1 MSCEIRHPVAFETL
15 LLAGFLL
22 GIAIYAI
29 TFHFLINQCP
39 KHFQKFRY
47 LLILQVVGNLI
58 SDVNISFLWTP
69 KFILP
74 WMAMCSTG
82 LATDFPF
89 GMFFV
94 NYANL
99 VYVSSIIV
107 VMFEYRLKAVAM
119 NRRLLKYVNVDKYIT
134 IAGLASNTA
143 PLLFCR
149 ERMTSLNL
157 KLRINETRG
166 PLPDEA
172 FCAQC
177 IFIADW
183 DFTPFWVLLVVCL
196 ATCAHLVAFLHFCA
210 ITTFLKLNATKLMV
224 SERTRR
230 LQKDFLRALVVQ
242 VLVHVLLL
250 SAPIDC
256 FILAHFVEFRHP
268 FFTEFVMYTM
278 TFMLAQHGSICTLT
292 ILVTSRPFHRKTAKK
307 KLLFAGFAMGL
318 PIYGITLHFLIS
330 KSPKQFQKFRYLLIL
345 QVVGNL
351 ISDVNISFLW
361 TPKFI
366 LPWMAM
372 CSTGLATDFPFG
384 MFLLNS
390 TNTVYMASLI
400 ILMFEHPLKAVVM
413 NREAKLRK
421 CVEILKC
428 VVIAGNSSTLVLLV
442 LTRERMTSLNLKLRI
457 DETRGPLPAEAFC
470 AQCIFIVDWDFT
482 PCVLLAVVTVVF
494 TASTVGLVSF
504 CVLRTYKNLK
514 NLKIVMSEAT
524 RRLQTEFLTTIVI
537 QVSVH
542 FLLLSAPFDCFILAH
557 FVEFRHP
564 FFTEFVM
571 YTMTFML
578 AQHGSICT
586 LTILV
591 TSRPFHR
598 KTAKK
603 VALQMSSVKVA
614 VRVRPFNQREIA
626 NSSKCVLLVNN
637 HTTTINGREIGKE
650 THSFNFDH
658 SYWSFNKSDSN
669 FVSQKQVYEELG
681 VEMLAHAYE
690 GYNVCIFAYGQT
702 GSGKSYTMMGKAND
716 PEEMGIIPRLCN
728 DLFDKIDNNNDKS
741 IQYSVEVSYME
752 IYCERVKDL
761 LNPNSGG
768 NLRVREHPL
777 LGPYVDDLTK
787 MAVCSYHDICNLMDE
802 GNKARTVAATN
813 MNSTSSRSHAV
824 FTIVLTQKR
833 HCAETNLDT
842 EKVSKISLVDLA
854 GSERAN
860 STGAEGQRLKEGANI
875 NKSLTTLGLVI
886 SKLAEE
892 KKRSKGVIPY
902 RDSVLTWLLR
912 ENLGGNSK
920 TAMLAALSPAD
931 INFDET
937 LSTLRY
943 ADRAKQI
950 VCQAVVNEDPNAK
963 LIRELKEEVYKLKH
977 ILEDKGIDITDVEEP
992 GKEHK
997 RSSKFSAKDHDTIE
1011 QLKASEKL
1019 IAELDKTWEQK
1030 LRHTEEI
1037 RRQREEELREMGLA
1051 TLDDGTALGV
1061 FSPKKL
1067 PHLVN
1072 LNEDPLMSECLI
1084 YYLKEGVTSVGRPEA
1099 EKRPDILLSGQAI
1112 LDYHCEFINE
1122 DGSVSLV
1129 PKDGAQVFVNGKPI
1143 ADATVIHTGSR
1154 VILGKYHV
1162 FRYNDPQEA
1171 RQSRHN
1177 LAALTDQPLD
1187 WKYAQQELL
1196 EKQGIDLKA
1205 EMEKKLLEMESQYRR
1220 EKEELELKMLR
1231 QTKEYETR
1239 IESLQR
1245 QVDLA
1250 QSMIS
1255 SVGST
1260 WEGERFLT
1268 SSLMEFAEEL
1278 KWTSD
1283 QERVVRKAAIKWR
1296 YHQFT
1301 SVRDDLWGN
1310 AIFVKEANAISV
1322 ELKKKVQFQFALLTD
1337 TMYSPLPP
1345 DLLPP
1350 GEDLTLRP
1358 YPKTVVAIQVQDLK
1372 NGATHYWSIEK
1383 LKQRLEDMR
1392 MYYNSELSVA
1402 GTPAADA
1409 PPYPSIAEGWLAA
1422 LHLNPAR
1429 LVPDRQ
1435 RLEAMRDMYETDAQ
1449 MSPTGHDDP
1458 MMDALMGTDP
1468 FYDRFPWFRMIG
1480 RAFVYLSNLLHN
1492 VPLIHKVAVVNEK
1505 GEVKGYL
1512 KVAIEPVAKDAV
1524 DTQTK
1529 GVRQTAKLHFRKEDF
1544 LKAHADDDQSATELE
1559 FPPHMQED
1567 VEFCFRVVVLQAI
1580 DVADVYSDVFCQFNF
1595 LHRHDEAFSTEPM
1608 RNGKSPL
1615 SFEHTQN
1622 LHIKMSRTFLH
1633 YVHHFPII
1641 FEVFGHFQP
1650 KAEGFHFERQNSALG
1665 RRLSTKLTFQ
1675 QPSLVISTPVKSKKA
1690 NAPIQNSSN
1699 SVKSKHDLL
1708 VWFEICEL
1716 ANNGEYVPTIVDHAQ
1731 GLPTHGVFLLHQG
1744 IQRRIKIT
1752 ICHEKSA
1759 DIKWK
1764 DCQELVV
1771 GRIRSGPE
1779 WAGGDDVDV
1788 LSLGLFPGTF
1798 LEFSM
1803 DDRTF
1808 FQFEA
1813 AWDSSLHNSPLLNR
1827 VSNYG
1832 DQIYMTLSAYME
1844 LDGCA
1849 QPAVITKD
1857 LCLLIYARD
1866 SKISAASRFCRSLIG
1881 GISKSPEMNR
1891 VPGVYQLCMKD
1902 GSDSG
1907 SAIRRQRRV
1916 LDTSSAYVRGEENLG
1931 QWRPRGDSLIF
1942 EHQWE
1947 LEKLTRLQQVERVR
1961 LFLRLRD
1968 KLKGKTRRGEA
1979 RTPVSPCDP
1988 VCAIPETVKLDETE
2002 KGIVGKVLD
2011 LIRRRIPMNKDP
2023 PTGSKAADLSD
2034 ESGSNS
2040 ITSPISSDK
2049 SLIKTSQSSDL
2060 LSRQKSKSDQ
2070 NLAQNDDIL
2079 DSVGMKRS
2087 LSGSR
2092 ILQLDIVVPEVIE
2105 ERVGVVVS
2113 KKGYMNFLE
2122 EKTQGWTRRWV
2133 VVRRPYILL
2142 FRDDR
2147 DLVIRGII
2155 NLANARIEHSPD
2167 QQAMVKVPNT
2177 FSVCTNQ
2184 RGFLMQMMPGDEMY
2198 DWLYAI
2204 NPLMAGQMKLQS
2216 QQVKS
2221 SNGSAVKSP

>member
-1 MSCEIRHPVAFETL
+1 M
-15 LLAGFLL
+15 
-22 GIAIYAI
+22 
-29 TFHFLINQCP
+29 
-39 KHFQKFRY
+39 
-47 LLILQVVGNLI
+47 
-58 SDVNISFLWTP
+58 
-69 KFILP
+69 
-74 WMAMCSTG
+74 
-82 LATDFPF
+82 
-89 GMFFV
+89 
-94 NYANL
+94 
-99 VYVSSIIV
+99 
-107 VMFEYRLKAVAM
+107 
-119 NRRLLKYVNVDKYIT
+119 
-134 IAGLASNTA
+134 
-143 PLLFCR
+143 
-149 ERMTSLNL
+149 
-157 KLRINETRG
+157 
-166 PLPDEA
+166 
-172 FCAQC
+172 
-177 IFIADW
+177 
-183 DFTPFWVLLVVCL
+183 
-196 ATCAHLVAFLHFCA
+196 
-210 ITTFLKLNATKLMV
+210 
-224 SERTRR
+224 
-230 LQKDFLRALVVQ
+230 
-242 VLVHVLLL
+242 
-250 SAPIDC
+250 
-256 FILAHFVEFRHP
+256 
-268 FFTEFVMYTM
+268 
-278 TFMLAQHGSICTLT
+278 
-292 ILVTSRPFHRKTAKK
+292 TAKK
-307 KLLFAGFAMGL
+307 
-318 PIYGITLHFLIS
+318 
-330 KSPKQFQKFRYLLIL
+330 
-345 QVVGNL
+345 
-351 ISDVNISFLW
+351 
-361 TPKFI
+361 
-366 LPWMAM
+366 
-372 CSTGLATDFPFG
+372 
-384 MFLLNS
+384 
-390 TNTVYMASLI
+390 
-400 ILMFEHPLKAVVM
+400 
-413 NREAKLRK
+413 
-421 CVEILKC
+421 
-428 VVIAGNSSTLVLLV
+428 
-442 LTRERMTSLNLKLRI
+442 
-457 DETRGPLPAEAFC
+457 AE
-470 AQCIFIVDWDFT
+470 
-482 PCVLLAVVTVVF
+482 
-494 TASTVGLVSF
+494 
-504 CVLRTYKNLK
+504 
-514 NLKIVMSEAT
+514 E
-524 RRLQTEFLTTIVI
+524 
-537 QVSVH
+537 
-542 FLLLSAPFDCFILAH
+542 
-557 FVEFRHP
+557 
-564 FFTEFVM
+564 
-571 YTMTFML
+571 
-578 AQHGSICT
+578 
-586 LTILV
+586 
-591 TSRPFHR
+591 
-598 KTAKK
+598 
-603 VALQMSSVKVA
+603 MSSVKVA
-614 VRVRPFNQREIA
+614 VRVRPFNQREISNA
-626 NSSKCVLLVNN
+626 SKCVLQVNGN
-637 HTTTINGREIGKE
+637 TTTINGQSINKE
-650 THSFNFDH
+650 NFSFNFDH
-658 SYWSFNKSDSN
+658 SYWSFTKNDPH
-669 FVSQKQVYEELG
+669 FISQKQVYEELG
-681 VEMLAHAYE
+681 VEMLAHAFE

-716 PEEMGIIPRLCN
+716 KDEMGIIPRLCD
-728 DLFDKIDNNNDKS
+728 DLFERIDNNNDKNVE
-741 IQYSVEVSYME
+741 YSVEVSYME

-761 LNPNSGG
+761 LNPSSGG

-787 MAVCSYHDICNLMDE
+787 MAVCSYNDICNLMDE

-833 HCAETNLDT
+833 HCSDTNLDT

-892 KKRSKGVIPY
+892 AGNKKRRMKGVIPY

-950 VCQAVVNEDPNAK
+950 VCQAIVNEDPNAK
-963 LIRELKEEVYKLKH
+963 LIRELKEEVNKLRH
-977 ILEDKGIDITDVEEP
+977 ILEDKGIDVAEVQDTP
-992 GKEHK
+992 GKPK
-997 RSSKFSAKDHDTIE
+997 KGPKLSAQVHDTIE
-1011 QLKASEKL
+1011 QLQASEKL

-1030 LRHTEEI
+1030 LRNTEEI
-1037 RRQREEELREMGLA
+1037 RKQREEELRDMGLA
-1051 TLDDGTALGV
+1051 CLDDGTTLGV

-1099 EKRPDILLSGQAI
+1099 ERRPDILLSGEAI
-1112 LDYHCEFINE
+1112 LDLHCEFVNE
-1122 DGSVSLV
+1122 DGNVTLSMQPEASVYI
-1129 PKDGAQVFVNGKPI
+1129 NGKQVTTP
-1143 ADATVIHTGSR
+1143 TVLHTGSR
-1154 VILGKYHV
+1154 VILGKHHV

-1177 LAALTDQPLD
+1177 LAAITAEQPID

-1196 EKQGIDLKA
+1196 EKQGIDLKKQ
-1205 EMEKKLLEMESQYRR
+1205 MENKLLEMESQYRK
-1220 EKEELELKMLR
+1220 EKVELEKKMLL
-1231 QTKEYETR
+1231 QTKEYETL

-1250 QSMIS
+1250 QSVIS
-1255 SVGST
+1255 SGGSI
-1260 WEGERFLT
+1260 WEGERMLT
-1268 SSLMEFAEEL
+1268 SSMTEFPEEL
-1278 KWTSD
+1278 KWSSD
-1283 QERVVRKAAIKWR
+1283 QKRVVRKAAIKWR

-1392 MYYNSELSVA
+1392 IFYNSELSVA
-1402 GTPAADA
+1402 GTPVDA
-1409 PPYPSIAEGWLAA
+1409 PYPPVAEGWLAA

-1429 LVPDRQ
+1429 LIPDRQ

-1449 MSPTGHDDP
+1449 MSPTDQDP

-1468 FYDRFPWFRMIG
+1468 FYDRFPWFRMVG
-1480 RAFVYLSNLLHN
+1480 RAFVYLNNLLHN

-1512 KVAIEPVAKDAV
+1512 KVAIEPVQKDEAPC
-1524 DTQTK
+1524 QKK

-1544 LKAHADDDQSATELE
+1544 LKTHKNGETDESNELA
-1559 FPPHMQED
+1559 FPEHMKEE

-1580 DVADVYSDVFCQFNF
+1580 DVAEAYSDVFCQFNF

-1608 RNGKSPL
+1608 KNSKSPL
-1615 SFEHTQN
+1615 TFEHTQN
-1622 LHIKMSRTFLH
+1622 LHIKMSKTFLH
-1633 YVHHFPII
+1633 YLHHFPII

-1650 KAEGFHFERQNSALG
+1650 KSEQFNFERQNSALG

-1690 NAPIQNSSN
+1690 NAPIHNN
-1699 SVKSKHDLL
+1699 TASVKSKHDLL

-1731 GLPTHGVFLLHQG
+1731 GLPTHGIFLLHQG

-1752 ICHEKSA
+1752 ICHEKGEL
-1759 DIKWK
+1759 KWK

-1771 GRIRSGPE
+1771 GRIRAGPE

-1798 LEFSM
+1798 MEFSM

-1891 VPGVYQLCMKD
+1891 VPGVYQLCLKD

-1907 SAIRRQRRV
+1907 AIRRQRRV

-1968 KLKGKTRRGEA
+1968 RLKGKKNKGEV

-1988 VCAIPETVKLDETE
+1988 VCAIPESVKLDDKE
-2002 KGIVGKVLD
+2002 KGIVGKVLG
-2011 LIRRRIPMNKDP
+2011 LIKNKIPMNKDP
-2023 PTGSKAADLSD
+2023 PTGNKAQELSD

-2040 ITSPISSDK
+2040 ITSPTSDK
-2049 SLIKTSQSSDL
+2049 SLIRSSQSSDL
-2060 LSRQKSKSDQ
+2060 LCRQKSKSDQ
-2070 NLAQNDDIL
+2070 NLTSNDDII
-2079 DSVGMKRS
+2079 DSIGGMKRS

-2092 ILQLDIVVPEVIE
+2092 ILQLNILVPEVLE

-2155 NLANARIEHSPD
+2155 NLANARIEHSED
-2167 QQAMVKVPNT
+2167 LQAMVKVPNT

-2204 NPLMAGQMKLQS
+2204 NPLMAGQMKLHGNQ
-2216 QQVKS
+2216 
-2221 SNGSAVKSP
+2221 NGNSLKSPTSSATTTTTPAP

>member
-1 MSCEIRHPVAFETL
+1 
-15 LLAGFLL
+15 
-22 GIAIYAI
+22 
-29 TFHFLINQCP
+29 
-39 KHFQKFRY
+39 
-47 LLILQVVGNLI
+47 
-58 SDVNISFLWTP
+58 
-69 KFILP
+69 
-74 WMAMCSTG
+74 
-82 LATDFPF
+82 
-89 GMFFV
+89 
-94 NYANL
+94 
-99 VYVSSIIV
+99 
-107 VMFEYRLKAVAM
+107 
-119 NRRLLKYVNVDKYIT
+119 
-134 IAGLASNTA
+134 
-143 PLLFCR
+143 
-149 ERMTSLNL
+149 
-157 KLRINETRG
+157 
-166 PLPDEA
+166 
-172 FCAQC
+172 
-177 IFIADW
+177 
-183 DFTPFWVLLVVCL
+183 
-196 ATCAHLVAFLHFCA
+196 
-210 ITTFLKLNATKLMV
+210 
-224 SERTRR
+224 
-230 LQKDFLRALVVQ
+230 
-242 VLVHVLLL
+242 
-250 SAPIDC
+250 
-256 FILAHFVEFRHP
+256 
-268 FFTEFVMYTM
+268 
-278 TFMLAQHGSICTLT
+278 
-292 ILVTSRPFHRKTAKK
+292 
-307 KLLFAGFAMGL
+307 
-318 PIYGITLHFLIS
+318 
-330 KSPKQFQKFRYLLIL
+330 
-345 QVVGNL
+345 
-351 ISDVNISFLW
+351 
-361 TPKFI
+361 
-366 LPWMAM
+366 
-372 CSTGLATDFPFG
+372 
-384 MFLLNS
+384 
-390 TNTVYMASLI
+390 
-400 ILMFEHPLKAVVM
+400 
-413 NREAKLRK
+413 
-421 CVEILKC
+421 
-428 VVIAGNSSTLVLLV
+428 
-442 LTRERMTSLNLKLRI
+442 
-457 DETRGPLPAEAFC
+457 
-470 AQCIFIVDWDFT
+470 
-482 PCVLLAVVTVVF
+482 
-494 TASTVGLVSF
+494 
-504 CVLRTYKNLK
+504 
-514 NLKIVMSEAT
+514 
-524 RRLQTEFLTTIVI
+524 
-537 QVSVH
+537 
-542 FLLLSAPFDCFILAH
+542 
-557 FVEFRHP
+557 
-564 FFTEFVM
+564 
-571 YTMTFML
+571 
-578 AQHGSICT
+578 
-586 LTILV
+586 
-591 TSRPFHR
+591 
-598 KTAKK
+598 
-603 VALQMSSVKVA
+603 MSSVKVA

-626 NSSKCVLLVNN
+626 NGSRCIIGMNGT
-637 HTTTINGREIGKE
+637 TTTISGSTPDKC
-650 THSFNFDH
+650 HSFNFDH
-658 SYWSFNKSDSN
+658 SYWSYSRDDAHFA
-669 FVSQKQVYEELG
+669 SQTQVYEDLG
-681 VEMLAHAYE
+681 VEMLEHAFE

-702 GSGKSYTMMGKAND
+702 GSGKSYTMMGKPGD
-716 PEEMGIIPRLCN
+716 EKEMGIIPRLCN
-728 DLFDKIDNNNDKS
+728 HLFARVAGNEDKNV
-741 IQYSVEVSYME
+741 QYSVEVSYME

-787 MAVCSYHDICNLMDE
+787 MAVCSYQDICHLMDE

-833 HCAETNLDT
+833 HCPDANLDT

-854 GSERAN
+854 GSERAT

-892 KKRSKGVIPY
+892 AGKKGKRGKGVIPY

-920 TAMLAALSPAD
+920 TAMIAALSPAD

-963 LIRELKEEVYKLKH
+963 LIRELKEEVNKLRG
-977 ILEDKGIDITDVEEP
+977 ILEEKGIDITADALKTSQSGRP
-992 GKEHK
+992 
-997 RSSKFSAKDHDTIE
+997 RQLYSARDHDTIE

-1019 IAELDKTWEQK
+1019 IAELHETWEEK
-1030 LRHTEEI
+1030 LRKTEEI

-1051 TLDDGTALGV
+1051 TAEDGSTLGV

-1072 LNEDPLMSECLI
+1072 LNEDPLMSECLL

-1099 EKRPDILLSGQAI
+1099 AKRPDILLSGQAI
-1112 LDYHCEFINE
+1112 LEHHCDFIND
-1122 DGSVSLV
+1122 DGSVSLD
-1129 PKDGAQVFVNGKPI
+1129 PQKDAQCFVNGRPI
-1143 ADATVIHTGSR
+1143 TCTTVLHTGSR

-1177 LAALTDQPLD
+1177 LSSLTEQPLD

-1220 EKEELELKMLR
+1220 EREELELKMLR

-1255 SVGST
+1255 SCGSG

-1268 SSLMEFAEEL
+1268 SSLMEFAEEC
-1278 KWTSD
+1278 KWTTD
-1283 QERVVRKAAIKWR
+1283 QEKVARKAAIKWR

-1322 ELKKKVQFQFALLTD
+1322 ELKKKVQFQFVLLTD

-1383 LKQRLEDMR
+1383 LKQRLE
-1392 MYYNSELSVA
+1392 S
-1402 GTPAADA
+1402 
-1409 PPYPSIAEGWLAA
+1409 
-1422 LHLNPAR
+1422 
-1429 LVPDRQ
+1429 
-1435 RLEAMRDMYETDAQ
+1435 MRDMYGADQ
-1449 MSPTGHDDP
+1449 LSPCDDP
-1458 MMDALMGTDP
+1458 MMEALMGTDP

-1492 VPLIHKVAVVNEK
+1492 VPLVHKVAIVNEK
-1505 GEVKGYL
+1505 GEVRGYL
-1512 KVAIEPVAKDAV
+1512 KVAIEPVNPLEA
-1524 DTQTK
+1524 DTQKK

-1544 LKAHADDDQSATELE
+1544 LKTCRNGENEDESQKLTFPAHMKEE
-1559 FPPHMQED
+1559 E
-1567 VEFCFRVVVLQAI
+1567 EFCFRVVVMQAI
-1580 DVADVYSDVFCQFNF
+1580 AVSEQYSDVFCQFNF
-1595 LHRHDEAFSTEPM
+1595 LHRHDEAFSTEPLKNSG
-1608 RNGKSPL
+1608 RTPL
-1615 SFEHTQN
+1615 SFSHSQN

-1633 YVHHFPII
+1633 YLHHFPII
-1641 FEVFGHFQP
+1641 FEAFGHFQQKP
-1650 KAEGFHFERQNSALG
+1650 EGFQFERQHSALG
-1665 RRLSTKLTFQ
+1665 RRMSTKLTFQ

-1690 NAPIQNSSN
+1690 NAPVQNN
-1699 SVKSKHDLL
+1699 PTQIRSKTDML

-1716 ANNGEYVPTIVDHAQ
+1716 AGSGEYVPAVVDHAQ

-1752 ICHEKSA
+1752 ICHEKGEL
-1759 DIKWK
+1759 KWK

-1779 WAGGDDVDV
+1779 WHGGEDIDV

-1803 DDRTF
+1803 DERTF

-1844 LDGCA
+1844 LEGCA

-1857 LCLLIYARD
+1857 ICVLIYARD

-1891 VPGVYQLCMKD
+1891 IPGVYQLCLKD
-1902 GSDSG
+1902 ANDSG
-1907 SAIRRQRRV
+1907 SPGSVRRQRRV

-1961 LFLRLRD
+1961 LFLRLRE
-1968 KLKGKTRRGEA
+1968 KLKGKRKAGEIK
-1979 RTPVSPCDP
+1979 TPVSPCAP
-1988 VCAIPETVKLDETE
+1988 VRPIPETVALDEKE
-2002 KGIVGKVLD
+2002 KGIVSKVVR
-2011 LIRRRIPMNKDP
+2011 LITQRIPVNKDP
-2023 PTGSKAADLSD
+2023 PTGNKAQELSD
-2034 ESGSNS
+2034 ESSSNS
-2040 ITSPISSDK
+2040 VTSPTSDK
-2049 SLIKTSQSSDL
+2049 SMVKSSPSLDQL
-2060 LSRQKSKSDQ
+2060 CRQKSKSDQ
-2070 NLAQNDDIL
+2070 NLSCTDDVL
-2079 DSVGMKRS
+2079 DQIAMKRS

-2092 ILQLDIVVPEVIE
+2092 LNQLHFLVPEVTE

-2113 KKGYMNFLE
+2113 RKGYMNFLE

-2142 FRDDR
+2142 FRDEK

-2155 NLANARIEHSPD
+2155 NLANARVEYSED
-2167 QQAMVKVPNT
+2167 QQAMLKVPNT
-2177 FSVCTNQ
+2177 FSVCTNH
-2184 RGFLMQMMPGDEMY
+2184 RGFLMQIMPGDEMY

-2204 NPLMAGQMKLQS
+2204 NPLLAGQMK
-2216 QQVKS
+2216 VKAS
-2221 SNGSAVKSP
+2221 TNGLLKSGV